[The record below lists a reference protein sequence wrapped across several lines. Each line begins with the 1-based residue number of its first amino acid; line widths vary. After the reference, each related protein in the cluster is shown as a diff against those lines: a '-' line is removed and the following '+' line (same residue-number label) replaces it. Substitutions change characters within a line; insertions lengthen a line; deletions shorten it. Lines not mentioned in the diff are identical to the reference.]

1 MSILF
6 ARRVRTVTNAE
17 CQTRYERYLTDEK
30 KMSRNTLSSY
40 MRDIRQFG
48 DYLDGTGDVTYIT
61 AGEEDLCGYI
71 DHLREAGKSVAT
83 VSRNIA
89 SLKNFYAWLKLNG
102 HIEKIPTGKLVPEKA
117 THKLPEILTAKEVE
131 LLLEQPECTDR
142 KGYRDRAMLE
152 LLYAT
157 GIRVT
162 ELISLDVTDV
172 NLSAGIINCRGRDKV
187 RSIPLYPAALKAL
200 KDYIEFIRPD
210 MIASPGE
217 RSLFVNVNGERMS
230 RQGFWKIV
238 KSYQQ
243 KAGIEK
249 DITPHTLR
257 HSFATHLLEN
267 GADLRSIQEMLGHA
281 DISSTQIYSQ
291 LVKKQLKDV
300 YQRAHP
306 RA

>member
-1 MSILF
+1 M
-6 ARRVRTVTNAE
+6 
-17 CQTRYERYLTDEK
+17 YEEYLSDEK
-30 KMSRNTLSSY
+30 KMSKNTLCSY
-40 MRDIRQFG
+40 LRDIRQFG
-48 DYLDGTGDVTYIT
+48 DYLGKGITY
-61 AGEEDLCGYI
+61 AGAGREELDGYI
-71 DHLREAGKSVAT
+71 GRMRDEGKSVAT
-83 VSRNIA
+83 VSRSIA
-89 SLKNFYAWLKLNG
+89 SLKNFYGWLQREGEIDRL
-102 HIEKIPTGKLVPEKA
+102 PTVGLVPEKA
-117 THKLPEILTAKEVE
+117 AHKLPEILTAQEVE
-131 LLLEQPECTDR
+131 LLLAQPKCTDR

-162 ELISLDVTDV
+162 ELISLNVTDV
-172 NLSAGIINCRGRDKV
+172 NLAAGVINCRGKERV
-187 RSIPLYPAALKAL
+187 RVIPLYPAALRAL
-200 KDYIEFIRPD
+200 KEYIEFIRPD

-217 RSLFVNVNGERMS
+217 RSLFVNVNGRRMS

-257 HSFATHLLEN
+257 HSFAAHLLEN

-291 LVKKQLKDV
+291 LVSKQLKEV
-300 YQRAHP
+300 YNKAHP
-306 RA
+306 RAV